1 MSKTIGIDLGTN
13 YSCMAVFSGDQ
24 SVIIPTSEGS
34 LYTPS
39 WVAFLPDGERLIGE
53 AAKLQAAQ
61 NPKNTIFSVKRLL
74 GKKFAELEEELR
86 YLPYQ
91 VVEDGNGNPLIRCEL
106 DNGPVQYYPEQ
117 ILAMILEKL
126 KEDAQ
131 QFLNEPVSEV
141 VVSVPATF
149 GVVQKGA
156 MIDTFRIAGLHVQR
170 MITEPDAGCLAKYF
184 GSNDEQTVLVADV
197 GGGSADFSILEIAEG
212 VYEVK
217 AVHGEGTLGG
227 DSWDQRIVEWMA
239 DEFKK
244 THGIDLPED
253 PIAWQRM
260 KLRAQS
266 AKKTLSTNDSVE
278 IDLPD
283 LAGKGI
289 HATLYRSEFET
300 ICADLFERFKSCLTE
315 CLKDSEVSKGEI
327 SSAFLMG
334 SMHENPRIAQI
345 IEEQIGPN
353 SKLTASAR
361 RDGLVAKGL
370 AIQGAVANGYVHDI
384 LLLDVT
390 PKTFSLETEGGV
402 ATPLIQRNSTIPT
415 RKGRIFSTSIP
426 DQTEM
431 DIVVLEG
438 ESGLSRENRI
448 IGMLKLEGIEPAS
461 RGTPQIKVTFD
472 IDANHC
478 LIVFAE
484 DLGSGREERI
494 YISKETALD
503 GKQSLDNFPIPVPG
517 GSKISI
523 LRDGVKYGP
532 YNEDTLR
539 KYFAQGL
546 ISSEDQARY
555 DGFEEWKPLKEIC
568 EWTKPISKT

>member
-39 WVAFLPDGERLIGE
+39 WVAFLPNGERLIGE

-86 YLPYQ
+86 HLPYQ

-370 AIQGAVANGYVHDI
+370 AIQGAVANGYFHDI

-390 PKTFSLETEGGV
+390 PKTLSLETEGGV
-402 ATPLIQRNSTIPT
+402 ATP
-415 RKGRIFSTSIP
+415 
-426 DQTEM
+426 
-431 DIVVLEG
+431 
-438 ESGLSRENRI
+438 
-448 IGMLKLEGIEPAS
+448 
-461 RGTPQIKVTFD
+461 
-472 IDANHC
+472 
-478 LIVFAE
+478 
-484 DLGSGREERI
+484 
-494 YISKETALD
+494 
-503 GKQSLDNFPIPVPG
+503 
-517 GSKISI
+517 
-523 LRDGVKYGP
+523 
-532 YNEDTLR
+532 
-539 KYFAQGL
+539 
-546 ISSEDQARY
+546 
-555 DGFEEWKPLKEIC
+555 
-568 EWTKPISKT
+568 

>member
-86 YLPYQ
+86 HLPYL

-212 VYEVK
+212 LYEVK

-484 DLGSGREERI
+484 DLGSGREESI

-546 ISSEDQARY
+546 ISSEDQARF
-555 DGFEEWKPLKEIC
+555 DGLEEWKPLKEIC